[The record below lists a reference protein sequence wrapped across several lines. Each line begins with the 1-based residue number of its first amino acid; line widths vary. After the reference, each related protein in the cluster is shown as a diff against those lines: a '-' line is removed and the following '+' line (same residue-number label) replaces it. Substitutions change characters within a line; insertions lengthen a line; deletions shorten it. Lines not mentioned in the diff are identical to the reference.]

1 MMPPPFKEIIRQLIT
16 HYGRPKPPQ
25 VTDPFEMILWE
36 NVAYLVDDDRR
47 AKAFH
52 MLRQKVGLTP
62 ERIAAAP
69 KQVLVDAARLGG
81 MLPDLRA
88 DRLRFIAELT
98 ISEFDGDLRQ
108 VLKLPLSSARKAL
121 KRFPSIGDPGA
132 EKILLFAGAA
142 PLLALESN
150 GLRVLV
156 RLGYCEE
163 RKSYGATY
171 RAAQEALAD
180 QTGGDCPWLTDVY
193 LLLRRHG
200 QELCRRTG
208 PACHACPLAS
218 GCHFARFATGGGPS
232 ASK

>member
-1 MMPPPFKEIIRQLIT
+1 
-16 HYGRPKPPQ
+16 
-25 VTDPFEMILWE
+25 
-36 NVAYLVDDDRR
+36 
-47 AKAFH
+47 
-52 MLRQKVGLTP
+52 MLRQNVGLKP
-62 ERIAAAP
+62 KNIAAAP
-69 KQVLVDAARLGG
+69 KQALVEAARLGG

-108 VLKLPLSSARKAL
+108 VLQLPLPRAKKAL
-121 KRFPSIGDPGA
+121 KRFPTIGDPGA
-132 EKILLFAGAA
+132 EKILLFAGVAA
-142 PLLALESN
+142 LLALESN

-163 RKSYGATY
+163 RKNYGATY
-171 RAAQEALAD
+171 RAAQEALAG
-180 QTGGDCPWLTDVY
+180 QKGSDCAWLTDVH

-232 ASK
+232 ASN